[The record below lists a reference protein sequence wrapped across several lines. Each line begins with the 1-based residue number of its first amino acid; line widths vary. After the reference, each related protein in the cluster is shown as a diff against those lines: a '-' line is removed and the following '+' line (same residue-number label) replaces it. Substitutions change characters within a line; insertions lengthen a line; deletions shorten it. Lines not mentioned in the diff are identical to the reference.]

1 MKKKKDGFNAF
12 VLCALAFLAGCIV
25 FLSGCAAGVETKTR
39 VFGKQYRSAMGA
51 GVLIEREE

>member
-12 VLCALAFLAGCIV
+12 VLCALAFLACCVV
-25 FLSGCAAGVETKTR
+25 FLSCCAAGVETKTR

>member
-1 MKKKKDGFNAF
+1 MKKKKAGFNAV
-12 VLCALAFLAGCIV
+12 VLCALAFLAGWAV